1 MKTQVYNLK
10 GEKVGDIE
18 LSDKIFA
25 RDWNPDL
32 VHQVMLAQAAN
43 RRHPWAHTK
52 NRGEV
57 RGGGIKP
64 WKQKHT
70 GRSRQ
75 GSIRSPIWKGGGVSH
90 GPVSERDFSKKINKK
105 MLRAAIYS
113 VLSKKLSD
121 GQLKVIDSLELEAPK
136 TKIASQ
142 F

>member
-70 GRSRQ
+70 GRARH
-75 GSIRSPIWKGGGVSH
+75 GSIRSPIWRGGGVTH
-90 GPVSERDFSKKINKK
+90 GPRNEKN
-105 MLRAAIYS
+105 YS
-113 VLSKKLSD
+113 RTIPRGMRVKALFMALSD
-121 GQLKVIDSLELEAPK
+121 KVVDGKFIVLETL
-136 TKIASQ
+136 
-142 F
+142 